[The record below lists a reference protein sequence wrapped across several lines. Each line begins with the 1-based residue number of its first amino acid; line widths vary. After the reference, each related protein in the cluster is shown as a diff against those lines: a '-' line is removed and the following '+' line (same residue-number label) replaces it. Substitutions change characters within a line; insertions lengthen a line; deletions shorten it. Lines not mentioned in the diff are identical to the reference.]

1 MSMNRTWKLLQFEFN
16 RLWKVLIGL
25 ILFNMVVQPLGVIW
39 STYRYFNRDVSA
51 GTTLEMPGT
60 VARALAFN
68 EVTQSGIVTLAILF
82 TVFALIFYTFYT
94 WYREWY
100 GKSRFSYRLMMIPG
114 NRMQVYFAKLLALY
128 IGVLLLV
135 ALQIVLLT
143 VGNWIF
149 EWVLSEDVI
158 RPIHLFELYYWNA
171 FGNEIFLPVLQI
183 MINRYVMGFM
193 TLNIVFVGILLE
205 RSFGLAGFIS
215 GLAFYLISLIGSVA
229 VISVIGGQAYKWYL
243 FYDEALYMMY
253 GIMVLYTLI
262 CIGISHYLINHRL
275 RV

>member
-135 ALQIVLLT
+135 ALQIVLLA

-158 RPIHLFELYYWNA
+158 RPIHLFELYYWND

>member
-135 ALQIVLLT
+135 ALQIVLLA

-158 RPIHLFELYYWNA
+158 RPIHLFELYYWND

-243 FYDEALYMMY
+243 FYDEVLYMMY

>member
-135 ALQIVLLT
+135 ALQIVLLA
-143 VGNWIF
+143 VGNWVF
-149 EWVLSEDVI
+149 EWVLSEDLV
-158 RPIHLFELYYWNA
+158 RPIHIFELYYWNA

-243 FYDEALYMMY
+243 FYDESLYMMY

>member
-135 ALQIVLLT
+135 ALQIVLLA

-171 FGNEIFLPVLQI
+171 VGNEIFLPVLQI

-243 FYDEALYMMY
+243 FYDESLYMMY

>member
-135 ALQIVLLT
+135 ALQIVLLA

-158 RPIHLFELYYWNA
+158 RPIHLFELYYWND

-243 FYDEALYMMY
+243 FYDEVLYMMY

-262 CIGISHYLINHRL
+262 CISISHYLINHRL

>member
-1 MSMNRTWKLLQFEFN
+1 
-16 RLWKVLIGL
+16 
-25 ILFNMVVQPLGVIW
+25 MVVQPLGVIW

-135 ALQIVLLT
+135 ALQIVLLA

-158 RPIHLFELYYWNA
+158 RPIHLFELYYWND

-243 FYDEALYMMY
+243 FYDEVLYMMY

-262 CIGISHYLINHRL
+262 CISISHYLINHRL

>member
-16 RLWKVLIGL
+16 RLWKVLVGL

-135 ALQIVLLT
+135 ALQIVLLA

>member
-16 RLWKVLIGL
+16 RLWKVLVGL

-39 STYRYFNRDVSA
+39 STYRYFDRDVSA

-82 TVFALIFYTFYT
+82 TVFALIFYAFYT

-135 ALQIVLLT
+135 ALQIVLLA

-158 RPIHLFELYYWNA
+158 RPIHLFELYYWND

>member
-16 RLWKVLIGL
+16 RLWKVLVGL

-135 ALQIVLLT
+135 ALQIVLLA

-243 FYDEALYMMY
+243 FYDEALYVMY

>member
-82 TVFALIFYTFYT
+82 TVFALIFYAFYT

-100 GKSRFSYRLMMIPG
+100 GKSCFSYRLMMIPG

-135 ALQIVLLT
+135 ALQIVLLA

>member
-135 ALQIVLLT
+135 ALQIVLLA
-143 VGNWIF
+143 VGNWVF
-149 EWVLSEDVI
+149 ERVLSEDVI

-171 FGNEIFLPVLQI
+171 VGNEIFLPVLQI

-243 FYDEALYMMY
+243 FYDESLYMMY

>member
-135 ALQIVLLT
+135 ALQIVLLA

-149 EWVLSEDVI
+149 ERVLSEDVI

>member
-135 ALQIVLLT
+135 ALQIVLLA
-143 VGNWIF
+143 VGNGIF
-149 EWVLSEDVI
+149 EWVLSEDMI
-158 RPIHLFELYYWNA
+158 RPIHIFELYYWND

-183 MINRYVMGFM
+183 MINRYIMGFM

>member
-16 RLWKVLIGL
+16 RLWKVLVGL

-135 ALQIVLLT
+135 ALQIVLLA

-158 RPIHLFELYYWNA
+158 RPIHLFELYYWND

-243 FYDEALYMMY
+243 FYDEVLYMMY

>member
-135 ALQIVLLT
+135 ALQIVLLA

-171 FGNEIFLPVLQI
+171 FGNEIFLPVRQI
-183 MINRYVMGFM
+183 MINRYVTGFM

>member
-25 ILFNMVVQPLGVIW
+25 ILFNIVVQPLGVIW

-135 ALQIVLLT
+135 ALQIVLLA

>member
-82 TVFALIFYTFYT
+82 TVFALIFYAFYT
-94 WYREWY
+94 WYREWC

-135 ALQIVLLT
+135 ALQIVLLA

-158 RPIHLFELYYWNA
+158 RPIHIFELYYWNA

-243 FYDEALYMMY
+243 FYDEALYVMY

>member
-25 ILFNMVVQPLGVIW
+25 ILFNIVIQPLGVIW

-135 ALQIVLLT
+135 ALQIVLLA

-158 RPIHLFELYYWNA
+158 RPIHLFELYYWND

-243 FYDEALYMMY
+243 FYDEALYVMY

>member
-25 ILFNMVVQPLGVIW
+25 ILFNIVIQPLGVIW

-135 ALQIVLLT
+135 ALQIVLLA

-158 RPIHLFELYYWNA
+158 RPIHLFELYYWND

>member
-25 ILFNMVVQPLGVIW
+25 ILFNIVVQPLGVIW

-135 ALQIVLLT
+135 ALQIVLLA

-158 RPIHLFELYYWNA
+158 RPIHLFELYYWND

-205 RSFGLAGFIS
+205 RSFGLTGFIS

-243 FYDEALYMMY
+243 FYDEVLYMMY
-253 GIMVLYTLI
+253 GIMGLYTLI

>member
-51 GTTLEMPGT
+51 VTTLEMPGT

-135 ALQIVLLT
+135 ALQIVLLA

-158 RPIHLFELYYWNA
+158 RPIHLFELYYWND